1 MCVNIMQLAYQ
12 DNMVTTDTEITFP
25 QKIGSLHTAN
35 LFIFKMGRMSTTI
48 NYIAATVPAGAAESF
63 RG

>member
-1 MCVNIMQLAYQ
+1 MCVNIMHLAYQ

-48 NYIAATVPAGAAESF
+48 NYIAATVPAGAAESI